1 MLESKEDI
9 DFALKEAGED
19 IKFCCGTLRAVPG
32 SDMYIV
38 QNVANDIEVQQ
49 IVFMSSEEELKR
61 LNIAEGDLFTYTH
74 PNLRTIYQLKVSGLL
89 FDFTG
94 WGQIYASYQ
103 GVQSV

>member
-1 MLESKEDI
+1 
-9 DFALKEAGED
+9 
-19 IKFCCGTLRAVPG
+19 
-32 SDMYIV
+32 
-38 QNVANDIEVQQ
+38 
-49 IVFMSSEEELKR
+49 MSSEEELKR